1 MRALRMRS
9 LVVRRHSLRSP
20 GGVHLS
26 PEGVHQA
33 RRVGRF
39 SGNFDRVVTSPKP
52 RARET
57 AEAMGFP
64 VDAELELLGSL
75 PEPLG
80 RFLDRESPGSFE
92 EYVRWISRVDEV
104 RAGSEALGSA
114 WAEELNHVPDGGR
127 LLMISHA
134 GLIELGGA
142 GAVPDFAI
150 RWGRT
155 LAPLEGFRLDREG
168 DRWIQGEIFRWD
180 GGPRSADGGPDPRSH
195 LGRGAGRVDGA

>member
-1 MRALRMRS
+1 MSTGAAGFPAVSTTVPRSTTELSRDGLTSRPWPINLARVSLRALRMRS

-52 RARET
+52 RALAGGRGT
-57 AEAMGFP
+57 
-64 VDAELELLGSL
+64 
-75 PEPLG
+75 G
-80 RFLDRESPGSFE
+80 RFRS
-92 EYVRWISRVDEV
+92 SRVGVGRGIEPCPGRRTPFDDLPRRPD
-104 RAGSEALGSA
+104 RA
-114 WAEELNHVPDGGR
+114 R
-127 LLMISHA
+127 
-134 GLIELGGA
+134 GA

>member
-80 RFLDRESPGSFE
+80 GSSTAR
-92 EYVRWISRVDEV
+92 VRVRSRNTY
-104 RAGSEALGSA
+104 AGSRG
-114 WAEELNHVPDGGR
+114 WTRYGQVPK
-127 LLMISHA
+127 L
-134 GLIELGGA
+134 
-142 GAVPDFAI
+142 
-150 RWGRT
+150 
-155 LAPLEGFRLDREG
+155 
-168 DRWIQGEIFRWD
+168 
-180 GGPRSADGGPDPRSH
+180 
-195 LGRGAGRVDGA
+195 